1 MKPSSI
7 LRSICV
13 LSLLTGVV
21 GCVSTTPALD
31 RQFGESV
38 NLAKAQQTL
47 NRSASLNTNPVKGM
61 DGQAAKSAYDEYQK
75 SFKAP
80 VPQPN
85 AFTIGV
91 GGGR

>member
-1 MKPSSI
+1 MKRYLLCKSAYAGS
-7 LRSICV
+7 LV
-13 LSLLTGVV
+13 LGVA

-31 RQFGESV
+31 RHFGESV

-47 NRSASLNTNPVKGM
+47 NRSASLNANPVKGI

-91 GGGR
+91 AGGR